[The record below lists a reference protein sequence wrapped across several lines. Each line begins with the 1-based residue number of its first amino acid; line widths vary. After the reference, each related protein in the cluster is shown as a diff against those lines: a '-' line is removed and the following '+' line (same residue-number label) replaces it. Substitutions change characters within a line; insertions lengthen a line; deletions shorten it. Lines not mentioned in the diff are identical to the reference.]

1 MSNTRQRFDQ
11 TSTAS
16 PPAHFCDS
24 TVAQVVCKFLQ
35 DCMDFSTP
43 VFHLYKEYLYKLW
56 KFGHQV
62 ACALIA

>member
-43 VFHLYKEYLYKLW
+43 VFHLY
-56 KFGHQV
+56 
-62 ACALIA
+62 

>member
-1 MSNTRQRFDQ
+1 MSNIRQRFDQ

-16 PPAHFCDS
+16 PPAHFCDF

-43 VFHLYKEYLYKLW
+43 VFHLYKEYLLNSGSLATKLL
-56 KFGHQV
+56 
-62 ACALIA
+62 AR